1 MKRTHL
7 LATAYIMFN
16 VGSAQYMIIRQGV
29 CVQTK
34 LIENL
39 TINKVYCTSFYYKC
53 SFCNVIKTNYD
64 ILPPSSFIRHD
75 GIWHGLPNNTL
86 TIYLLYIIS
95 LMIINL

>member
-53 SFCNVIKTNYD
+53 SCCTVIKTNYD
-64 ILPPSSFIRHD
+64 ISTT
-75 GIWHGLPNNTL
+75 HGFLQV
-86 TIYLLYIIS
+86 
-95 LMIINL
+95 